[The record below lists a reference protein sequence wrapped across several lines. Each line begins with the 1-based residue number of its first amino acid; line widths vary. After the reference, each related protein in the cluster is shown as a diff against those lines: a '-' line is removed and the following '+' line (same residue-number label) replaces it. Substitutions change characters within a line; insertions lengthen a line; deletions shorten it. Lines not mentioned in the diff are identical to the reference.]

1 MYKRLIFLSVLL
13 LVGSCRLIAQEI
25 ILREIKNYD
34 IGSEIQIL
42 IDSTN
47 NLSFEDIQKSENQK
61 KFFQSTQKVPI
72 YGYSEYKFWVKIEIE
87 NQSDTERD
95 WILHYAWTSI
105 NKFTFYQK
113 MDGKWLG
120 KAMGQGLPHDQK
132 ILPYVTYGL
141 PLELPKDEKRTFY
154 ILVDSTKPIM
164 FPLSVKPK
172 ESFTVY
178 EVTRNILYG
187 LYFGGLLIMLLYNLS
202 IFIFLRDKSYL
213 YYVLIII
220 CTINMF
226 AGLNGFSA
234 VYLWPNMPIINL
246 YIVKIMMTFMVIATI
261 LFANSFLESKKYA
274 PFFYHLSKVNMVLAV
289 LALIWTT
296 LNLESYVEHTLLK
309 FHILWIL
316 GVGIMAWIRGQK
328 AARFYVLAW
337 IFYIIGGLA
346 VTFSNSGTIP
356 FNFFTRH
363 SVEIGSTL
371 EVILLSIALS
381 DRYRLIRR
389 EKEAVTQQL
398 LEKETEAKGILEN
411 KVKERTI
418 SLQEA
423 NEELQQIN
431 EELNITLETVSLQKE
446 EIEQQKEL
454 ILSSINYAKRIQDA
468 ILPKLSE
475 IQTTFPESFVF
486 FKPRDIVSGD
496 FYFYAQK
503 GHKSVIAAIDCTGH
517 GIPGAFM
524 SLIGNDLLHEIVINQ
539 EVIEPNIILE
549 KLHLGVRSL
558 LRQKETKNR
567 EGMDMS
573 LVVVDIEKDTLEFAG
588 AKNSLLYI
596 QNQELKFIKGDKT
609 PIGGEQRETE
619 RKFTKHQIKLD
630 RSTAIYLF
638 SDGIQD
644 QFGGKDNRKF
654 SPKQLRE
661 LLLKN
666 HQKPISEQKEI
677 LEQTIEKWRQEGREA
692 QIDDMLLIGVIV

>member
-1 MYKRLIFLSVLL
+1 
-13 LVGSCRLIAQEI
+13 
-25 ILREIKNYD
+25 
-34 IGSEIQIL
+34 
-42 IDSTN
+42 
-47 NLSFEDIQKSENQK
+47 
-61 KFFQSTQKVPI
+61 
-72 YGYSEYKFWVKIEIE
+72 
-87 NQSDTERD
+87 
-95 WILHYAWTSI
+95 
-105 NKFTFYQK
+105 
-113 MDGKWLG
+113 
-120 KAMGQGLPHDQK
+120 MGQGLPHDQK

-141 PLELPKDEKRTFY
+141 PLELPKDEQRTFY
-154 ILVDSTKPIM
+154 IFVESTKPIM

-172 ESFTVY
+172 EVFTKY
-178 EVTRNILYG
+178 ETTRNILYG
-187 LYFGGLLIMLLYNLS
+187 LYFGGLTIMLLYNLS

-213 YYVLIII
+213 YYVLIIV

-234 VYLWPNMPIINL
+234 VYLWPDTPIINL
-246 YIVKIMMTFMVIATI
+246 YIVKIMMAFMVMTTI
-261 LFANSFLESKKYA
+261 LFANSFLQAKKYA
-274 PFFYHLSKVNMVLAV
+274 PFFYHLSKLNMVLAV

-296 LNLESYVEHTLLK
+296 LNLETYVEHTLLK

-316 GVGIMAWIRGQK
+316 GVGVMAWIRGQK
-328 AARFYVLAW
+328 AARFYVVAW

-363 SVEIGSTL
+363 SVEFGSTL

-389 EKEAVTQQL
+389 EKEAVTQKL
-398 LEKETEAKGILEN
+398 LQKETEAKEVLEE

-423 NEELQQIN
+423 NEELKQIN
-431 EELNITLETVSLQKE
+431 EELSVTIETVNIQNQ
-446 EIEQQKEL
+446 EIEEQRRL

-468 ILPKLSE
+468 ILPRVTE
-475 IQTTFPESFVF
+475 IQKIFPESFVF

-503 GHKSVIAAIDCTGH
+503 GHKTIISAIDCTGH

-539 EVIEPNIILE
+539 EVLEAHIILE

-567 EGMDMS
+567 EGMDMT
-573 LVVVDIEKDTLEFAG
+573 LVVIDTSNHVLEFAG
-588 AKNSLLYI
+588 AKNAMLYI
-596 QNQELKFIKGDKT
+596 QNQELKLIKGDKM
-609 PIGGEQRETE
+609 PIGGEQREMYRT
-619 RKFTKHQIKLD
+619 FTKHQIELG
-630 RSTAIYLF
+630 TATSIYLF

-644 QFGGKDNRKF
+644 QFGGNENRKF
-654 SPKQLRE
+654 SPRRLRN
-661 LLLKN
+661 LLLEN
-666 HQKPISEQKEI
+666 HQKPMQEQKEI
-677 LEQTIEKWRQEGREA
+677 LEKTIEQWRQEGKEG
-692 QIDDMLLIGVIV
+692 QIDDMLLIGLKV